1 MIKTLLTEARDAVWM
16 WNLFGSLYNSQITGA
31 IGELYEDIA
40 QESAFARCGRA
51 LDVGCGAGYLTLLLA
66 ARYPASSFTGIDF
79 SIAQVRIAEKAR
91 QKTDAANCTFRH
103 GNAMSIPYAEGRF
116 DIVLSAGSIKHWPDP
131 EQGLAEIRRVLAPEG
146 RMLVAE
152 TDKDATPE
160 DIRRFAGRFAAWYSW
175 DRLLV
180 WGLRHII
187 FGRSL
192 SGEEIVDLARRA
204 GFRNIQTEKHAFCPY
219 VIVKAQK

>member
-1 MIKTLLTEARDAVWM
+1 M
-16 WNLFGSLYNSQITGA
+16 WNFFGFLYNAQITGA

-40 QESAFARCGRA
+40 QDHFLTHGGEA

-66 ARYPASSFTGIDF
+66 GRYPALSLTGIDF
-79 SIAQVRIAEKAR
+79 SIAQVRTAEKAR
-91 QKTDAANCTFRH
+91 QKAGVGNCTFH
-103 GNAMSIPYAEGRF
+103 QGNAMHIPYPDGRF
-116 DIVLSAGSIKHWPDP
+116 DVVLSAGSIKHWPDP
-131 EQGLAEIRRVLAPEG
+131 EQGLTEIRRVLAPGG

-152 TDKDATPE
+152 TDKDASPS
-160 DIRRFAGRFAAWYSW
+160 DIRQFARRFAAWYYW

-192 SGEEIVDLARRA
+192 SGEEIADLARKA
-204 GFRNIQTEKHAFCPY
+204 GFRNIQAQRHVFCPY